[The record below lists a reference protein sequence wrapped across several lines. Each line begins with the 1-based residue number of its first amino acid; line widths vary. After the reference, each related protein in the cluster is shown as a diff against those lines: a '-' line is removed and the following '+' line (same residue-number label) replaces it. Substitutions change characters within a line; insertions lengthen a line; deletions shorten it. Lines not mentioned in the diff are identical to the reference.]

1 MVGFSPGRSSL
12 ATCCCETLARF
23 ATRVARGGARPL
35 PRLGYRGDRLSMS
48 LGYTGAKLPA
58 PLQREGDRGVEQLET
73 VVGHEVR
80 SSGDVVVLEE
90 ELYP

>member
-1 MVGFSPGRSSL
+1 VSL
-12 ATCCCETLARF
+12 FLLAARHPWSALAVMF
-23 ATRVARGGARPL
+23 APSILVSAL
-35 PRLGYRGDRLSMS
+35 FN
-48 LGYTGAKLPA
+48 KLPA

-73 VVGHEVR
+73 VIGHEIR